1 MNLNDPFGRLEHR
14 KNEEYQALRKTLQDA
29 GVTSR
34 EGVEEIRGRLRRRA
48 LYGSGAALLLAL
60 VVALL
65 LPNQIP
71 LVAMFLV
78 VILAWVVSNTVTGH
92 RHISRYIEEEL
103 GGRSAP
109 ESR

>member
-1 MNLNDPFGRLEHR
+1 
-14 KNEEYQALRKTLQDA
+14 
-29 GVTSR
+29 
-34 EGVEEIRGRLRRRA
+34 
-48 LYGSGAALLLAL
+48 
-60 VVALL
+60 L

>member
-1 MNLNDPFGRLEHR
+1 
-14 KNEEYQALRKTLQDA
+14 
-29 GVTSR
+29 
-34 EGVEEIRGRLRRRA
+34 
-48 LYGSGAALLLAL
+48 
-60 VVALL
+60 L

-103 GGRSAP
+103 GDGAARKS
-109 ESR
+109 